1 MVHRRKHGVVYAKG
15 FIKQW
20 VFVSLTLAG
29 ATCIDLVVELRIRYV
44 EFERGY
50 TDDRPILFMKFN
62 ELKGILAA

>member
-1 MVHRRKHGVVYAKG
+1 MVHSCKHGVVYAKG

-20 VFVSLTLAG
+20 VFVSLAV
-29 ATCIDLVVELRIRYV
+29 ASAACVDLVVEFRIGYV

-50 TDDRPILFMKFN
+50 TDDRPVLFMEFN